1 MSKKYSKEGVLVIDE
16 TGIEDEK
23 IRKLVKKERFQ
34 RLRKK
39 VFSIPFLT
47 MLGIWIL
54 VYYQFMSHFHDFPMD
69 YSSFETKWWEPKVIK
84 MISK

>member
-1 MSKKYSKEGVLVIDE
+1 MRKRYSKEGDLIIDE

-54 VYYQFMSHFHDFPMD
+54 VYYQFTSHYHPLL
-69 YSSFETKWWEPKVIK
+69 SFGKPSWYTIK
-84 MISK
+84 ITR

>member
-39 VFSIPFLT
+39 VFSIPFLI
-47 MLGIWIL
+47 MLGI
-54 VYYQFMSHFHDFPMD
+54 
-69 YSSFETKWWEPKVIK
+69 
-84 MISK
+84 

>member
-1 MSKKYSKEGVLVIDE
+1 MRKRYSKEGDLIIDE

-23 IRKLVKKERFQ
+23 TRKLVKKERFQ

-47 MLGIWIL
+47 MLGIWII
-54 VYYQFMSHFHDFPMD
+54 VYYQVTSHYHPKSNGFRHGKF
-69 YSSFETKWWEPKVIK
+69 SWETKLI
-84 MISK
+84 IRR

>member
-1 MSKKYSKEGVLVIDE
+1 MRKRYSKEGDLIIDE

-47 MLGIWIL
+47 MLGIWIPGL
-54 VYYQFMSHFHDFPMD
+54 LSIYFSL
-69 YSSFETKWWEPKVIK
+69 SSFIIIW
-84 MISK
+84 